1 MAGVFA
7 SMAIKWAIQKLAC
20 MVSTPMPSSSSAA
33 PAASED
39 LEVLKR
45 LERTMHRIHATL
57 HDAEEHWN
65 IREETAKLRLKELKK
80 VAYDAEDVVDEYD
93 YEMARHKVEAFE
105 QSARANRSG
114 KRRHEEVDGTIQAIS
129 DIVPVPSELA
139 TRARKIMDM
148 FNEIKDYSSNFSLSE
163 NDGVRRSIPD
173 IHQVRQ
179 TSSMVFE
186 PSIIGR
192 ESIKDTVIEKMLSQ
206 NKSSTPESHV
216 SVLAIVGM
224 PGVGKTTL
232 AQLVYNNTEVCK
244 SFDVRVWVCVSENFD
259 VNNITK
265 RIISATN
272 EFPHGETIANLQEE
286 LVKEI
291 QGKRFLLVLDDV
303 WNEQRDY
310 WEMFRLP
317 MLKTKLCKI
326 IVTTRHK
333 NVARL
338 VQTMDSC
345 ELSCLDPNDSWS
357 LFKQTALLDEEHPNN
372 PSLHEI
378 GKDIVSKCK
387 GLPLAIK
394 TIGSMLRYEPDET
407 IWKDILESDLWDLEQ
422 SQNEVLPA
430 LELSYKQ
437 MPMYLKRCFI
447 ALSLFPKD
455 YILYEENV
463 VLLWEPL
470 ELLQHG
476 GGADKAK
483 LAVSYLHELAQRSI
497 IEISTHNSLKAIIVI
512 GHGLGEIVIPDD
524 IFLKFKR
531 LCVFSLNGAAPTN
544 LLPDSVGNL
553 KLLRFLR
560 FRCSIDCQIMQL
572 PKSVFQLFNLHTLEV
587 MKPAFDLYTPIV
599 SGIGRLIKL
608 ETLPPLEILS
618 GYDSNLS
625 ELRNM
630 RKVRSLSLKGLD
642 YVCSVEDAMEADIP
656 SKIHLQSL
664 NLDFTSSHHQQ
675 LQQHKPGAVS
685 HKELL
690 ESLQPCHTLRDLSIY
705 GYRGLSFPCWVGNT
719 SFSKLTKVV
728 LSKCEWECLPALGEL
743 PSLESLEISRM
754 YNLRFI
760 GREFCCLN
768 QSVKVFRSLV
778 NLSFSWM
785 YELSEWSG
793 VKDVPVSYALCDL
806 YINDCASLIELPS
819 LPSLI
824 KLKISNCSS
833 LGATIPMFPALQYL
847 SIKDCAS
854 LLELPTLPSLMELNI
869 SNCSGLGAIIPMSP
883 TLCELSINKCA
894 SLLELPMMESLWKL
908 EISHCPSLRAVGLFP
923 ELSVLEL
930 SGPFKIE
937 VLDSCLSLNSPLE
950 HLEIDSS
957 PVVSIPLRPQYLTSL
972 ATLRLSFCS
981 DLQYCDGL
989 VSLTSLRE
997 LNMAGV
1003 FASMAIEWAIDKLY
1017 SLLPACLVST
1027 PASSSSS
1034 AAPAESEDLEVL
1046 KRLERTMHRIH
1057 ATLHDAEEQWNIR
1070 EETAKLRLKELKK
1083 VAYDA
1088 EDVVDEYGYEMTRH
1102 KVEAFEQSARA
1113 NRSGKRRREE
1123 VDGTI
1128 QNISDIVPV
1137 PSELATR
1144 ARKIMD
1150 MFNEIKDY
1158 ASKFSLSENDGV
1170 RRSIPDMH
1178 QVRQTSSMVFEQS
1191 IIGRGSIKDT
1201 VIEKMLSQNKSSTP
1215 ESHVSVLGI
1224 VGMPGVGKTT
1234 LAQLVYNNTEEELVK
1249 EIQDKRFLLVLDD
1262 VWNERRDYWEMFRL
1276 PMLTT
1281 KLCKI
1286 IVTTRSQNVARLVQT
1301 MDSCELSCLDSN
1313 DSWSLFKQTA
1323 LLDEEHANNPSL
1335 QEIGK
1340 DIVSRCKG
1348 LPLAIKTIGS
1358 MLRYEPDETKWK
1370 DILESDLWDLE
1381 QSQNEITYFMKKM
1394 WFFCG
1399 SHWSYFNM
1407 ITYFMKKMWF
1417 VCGSHWSY
1425 FNMVMEQIRQNLQ
1438 TEDSLKAIIVIGHG
1452 LDEIVIPDDIFLK
1465 FKRLRVFSLNG
1476 AAPTN
1481 LLPDSAGN
1489 LKLLRFLRW
1498 RCSIDCQ
1505 IMQLPKS
1512 LETLP
1517 PLEILSGYD
1526 SNLSELRNIRK
1537 VRSLSLKG
1545 LDYVCSVE
1553 DAMEADIPML
1563 SKCEWECLPALGE
1576 LPSLESLEIS
1586 RMYNLRFIGREFCCL
1601 NQSVKVFR
1609 SLVNLSF
1616 SWMYELSEWSGVKDD
1631 AMEADIPSKIH
1642 LQSLN
1647 LDFTSS
1653 HHQQL
1658 QQHKPGA
1665 VSHKELLE
1673 SLQPCHTLR
1682 DLSIYGYRGL
1692 SFPCWVGNTSFSKL
1706 TKVVLSK
1713 CEWECLPALGE
1724 LPSLESLEISRMY
1737 NLRFIGREFC
1747 CLNQSVKVFRSLV
1760 NLSFSW
1766 MYELSEWSGVK
1777 DGDFAC
1783 LETLLLCQDNKLR
1796 FLPLV
1801 PFSSLSP
1808 SCKFAQM
1815 ATPIASMAV
1824 KWVLDKLSSLMVPE
1838 RLTPVASSSSSS
1850 ISQGMKDL
1858 QVLERT
1864 MHRIHATLVDAEEH
1878 WNIHEEITAKLR
1890 LKELKELAYGAQDV
1904 VEEYEY
1910 EVNRCRPEDPDRCAC
1925 NGSNKRM
1932 RHQEVVLPADYWMG
1946 ESRGTEGEDSRT
1958 AGEAVAQCSPEG
1970 EGRQM
1975 RDAGRAAGAGGRGRV
1990 RAPMRVGE
1998 AGGGLGATIPM
2009 FPSLQYLSIK
2019 NCASLLEL
2027 PTLLS
2032 LMELNIS
2039 NC

>member
-1 MAGVFA
+1 
-7 SMAIKWAIQKLAC
+7 
-20 MVSTPMPSSSSAA
+20 
-33 PAASED
+33 
-39 LEVLKR
+39 
-45 LERTMHRIHATL
+45 
-57 HDAEEHWN
+57 
-65 IREETAKLRLKELKK
+65 
-80 VAYDAEDVVDEYD
+80 
-93 YEMARHKVEAFE
+93 
-105 QSARANRSG
+105 
-114 KRRHEEVDGTIQAIS
+114 
-129 DIVPVPSELA
+129 
-139 TRARKIMDM
+139 
-148 FNEIKDYSSNFSLSE
+148 
-163 NDGVRRSIPD
+163 
-173 IHQVRQ
+173 
-179 TSSMVFE
+179 
-186 PSIIGR
+186 
-192 ESIKDTVIEKMLSQ
+192 
-206 NKSSTPESHV
+206 
-216 SVLAIVGM
+216 
-224 PGVGKTTL
+224 
-232 AQLVYNNTEVCK
+232 
-244 SFDVRVWVCVSENFD
+244 
-259 VNNITK
+259 
-265 RIISATN
+265 
-272 EFPHGETIANLQEE
+272 
-286 LVKEI
+286 
-291 QGKRFLLVLDDV
+291 
-303 WNEQRDY
+303 
-310 WEMFRLP
+310 
-317 MLKTKLCKI
+317 
-326 IVTTRHK
+326 
-333 NVARL
+333 
-338 VQTMDSC
+338 
-345 ELSCLDPNDSWS
+345 
-357 LFKQTALLDEEHPNN
+357 
-372 PSLHEI
+372 
-378 GKDIVSKCK
+378 
-387 GLPLAIK
+387 
-394 TIGSMLRYEPDET
+394 
-407 IWKDILESDLWDLEQ
+407 
-422 SQNEVLPA
+422 
-430 LELSYKQ
+430 
-437 MPMYLKRCFI
+437 
-447 ALSLFPKD
+447 
-455 YILYEENV
+455 
-463 VLLWEPL
+463 
-470 ELLQHG
+470 
-476 GGADKAK
+476 
-483 LAVSYLHELAQRSI
+483 
-497 IEISTHNSLKAIIVI
+497 
-512 GHGLGEIVIPDD
+512 
-524 IFLKFKR
+524 
-531 LCVFSLNGAAPTN
+531 
-544 LLPDSVGNL
+544 
-553 KLLRFLR
+553 
-560 FRCSIDCQIMQL
+560 
-572 PKSVFQLFNLHTLEV
+572 
-587 MKPAFDLYTPIV
+587 
-599 SGIGRLIKL
+599 
-608 ETLPPLEILS
+608 
-618 GYDSNLS
+618 
-625 ELRNM
+625 
-630 RKVRSLSLKGLD
+630 
-642 YVCSVEDAMEADIP
+642 
-656 SKIHLQSL
+656 
-664 NLDFTSSHHQQ
+664 
-675 LQQHKPGAVS
+675 
-685 HKELL
+685 
-690 ESLQPCHTLRDLSIY
+690 
-705 GYRGLSFPCWVGNT
+705 
-719 SFSKLTKVV
+719 
-728 LSKCEWECLPALGEL
+728 
-743 PSLESLEISRM
+743 
-754 YNLRFI
+754 
-760 GREFCCLN
+760 
-768 QSVKVFRSLV
+768 
-778 NLSFSWM
+778 
-785 YELSEWSG
+785 
-793 VKDVPVSYALCDL
+793 
-806 YINDCASLIELPS
+806 
-819 LPSLI
+819 
-824 KLKISNCSS
+824 
-833 LGATIPMFPALQYL
+833 
-847 SIKDCAS
+847 
-854 LLELPTLPSLMELNI
+854 
-869 SNCSGLGAIIPMSP
+869 
-883 TLCELSINKCA
+883 
-894 SLLELPMMESLWKL
+894 
-908 EISHCPSLRAVGLFP
+908 
-923 ELSVLEL
+923 
-930 SGPFKIE
+930 
-937 VLDSCLSLNSPLE
+937 
-950 HLEIDSS
+950 
-957 PVVSIPLRPQYLTSL
+957 
-972 ATLRLSFCS
+972 
-981 DLQYCDGL
+981 
-989 VSLTSLRE
+989 
-997 LNMAGV
+997 
-1003 FASMAIEWAIDKLY
+1003 MAIEWAIDKLY

-1234 LAQLVYNNTEEELVK
+1234 LAQLVYNNTEVCKSFDVRVWVCVSENFDVK

-1381 QSQNEITYFMKKM
+1381 QSQNEVLPALELSYKQMPMYLKRCFIALSLFPKDYILHEENVVLLWEPLELLQHGDGANKAKLAVSYLHELAQRSMIEISTHSAYKM
-1394 WFFCG
+1394 HDLIHDLACFLAG
-1399 SHWSYFNM
+1399 DE
-1407 ITYFMKKMWF
+1407 F
-1417 VCGSHWSY
+1417 V
-1425 FNMVMEQIRQNLQ
+1425 R
-1438 TEDSLKAIIVIGHG
+1438 TEGNSQVEISPNARYLSVVPTSPWEISTINISDSSDSLKAIIVIGHG

-1489 LKLLRFLRW
+1489 LKLLRFLRL

-1512 LETLP
+1512 VFQLFNLHTLELMKPAFDLYTPIVSGIGRLIKLETLP

-1553 DAMEADIPML
+1553 
-1563 SKCEWECLPALGE
+1563 
-1576 LPSLESLEIS
+1576 
-1586 RMYNLRFIGREFCCL
+1586 
-1601 NQSVKVFR
+1601 
-1609 SLVNLSF
+1609 
-1616 SWMYELSEWSGVKDD
+1616 D

-1692 SFPCWVGNTSFSKL
+1692 TFPCWVGNTSFSKL

-1801 PFSSLSP
+1801 PFSSLVTCRLSNCGNLVTVPVSYALCDLYINDCASLIELP
-1808 SCKFAQM
+1808 SL
-1815 ATPIASMAV
+1815 PSLI
-1824 KWVLDKLSSLMVPE
+1824 KLKISNCSSLGATIPMFPA
-1838 RLTPVASSSSSS
+1838 LQYLSIKDCASLLELPTLPSLMELNISNCSGLGATIPMFPALQYLS
-1850 ISQGMKDL
+1850 IKDCASL
-1858 QVLERT
+1858 LELP
-1864 MHRIHATLVDAEEH
+1864 TLPSLMEL
-1878 WNIHEEITAKLR
+1878 NIS
-1890 LKELKELAYGAQDV
+1890 D
-1904 VEEYEY
+1904 
-1910 EVNRCRPEDPDRCAC
+1910 
-1925 NGSNKRM
+1925 
-1932 RHQEVVLPADYWMG
+1932 
-1946 ESRGTEGEDSRT
+1946 
-1958 AGEAVAQCSPEG
+1958 CS
-1970 EGRQM
+1970 
-1975 RDAGRAAGAGGRGRV
+1975 
-1990 RAPMRVGE
+1990 
-1998 AGGGLGATIPM
+1998 GLGATIPM